1 MLSKGHILFLVR
13 HQQLSD
19 AFSSNFKTFF
29 SIHFLM
35 LLFLVE
41 ESILDS
47 NQLRCRKELNNTGI
61 SKRPLMSSVSENKA
75 DNRMGGKREMLV
87 L

>member
-1 MLSKGHILFLVR
+1 
-13 HQQLSD
+13 
-19 AFSSNFKTFF
+19 
-29 SIHFLM
+29 M

-61 SKRPLMSSVSENKA
+61 SKRPLMSLVSENKA
-75 DNRMGGKREMLV
+75 NNRMGGRREMLV